1 MVVGQS
7 WRKTMRGKGVTR
19 SEMSKAIEHIQDLIK
34 SENIN
39 RVETSQDSD
48 WDLVTQVIIK
58 EDSLILETE
67 SLIME
72 YENGYL
78 GKAKIIKKKKNRR
91 DR

>member
-1 MVVGQS
+1 
-7 WRKTMRGKGVTR
+7 MRGKGVTR

-39 RVETSQDSD
+39 RVETSKDSD

-67 SLIME
+67 SLIMR
-72 YENGYL
+72 YENGFN
-78 GKAKIIKKKKNRR
+78 GKARISKKKRGRGRGDING
-91 DR
+91 

>member
-1 MVVGQS
+1 MNS
-7 WRKTMRGKGVTR
+7 KGVTR

-39 RVETSQDSD
+39 RVETSKDSD

-67 SLIME
+67 SLIMR
-72 YENGYL
+72 YENGFN
-78 GKAKIIKKKKNRR
+78 GKARISKKKRR
-91 DR
+91 RGRGDING